1 MKVDEISMSLE
12 LKSNLD
18 TLLMERG
25 WNQKMLVEATGLNP
39 RTISELINNKTI
51 RFNKHALEKIAEAL
65 GIDDVSKIIQFE
77 RNYGDQDE

>member
-1 MKVDEISMSLE
+1 MRIE

-18 TLLMERG
+18 SLLKEKG
-25 WNQKMLVEATGLNP
+25 WNQKMLVEKTGLNP

-65 GIDDVSKIIQFE
+65 DIDDISKIIQFE
-77 RNYGDQDE
+77 RELW

>member
-1 MKVDEISMSLE
+1 MQIE

-18 TLLMERG
+18 TLLKERG
-25 WNQKMLVEATGLNP
+25 WNQKMLVEKTGLNP

-65 GIDDVSKIIQFE
+65 NIDDISKIIQFE
-77 RNYGDQDE
+77 RK